1 MADQSR
7 IIIIRCDKCKSKIFK
22 YEKVGRGHILRCH
35 KKQIIEDDAIYN
47 NKKVFCQC
55 GNEIGVDKG
64 RYIKMNVVHN
74 V

>member
-1 MADQSR
+1 MADRSR
-7 IIIIRCDKCKSKIFK
+7 NIIIRCDACKQKIFK
-22 YEKVGRGHILRCH
+22 YKKVGRGHILRCY
-35 KKQIIEDDAIYN
+35 KSRILEDNAIYKN
-47 NKKVFCQC
+47 GKVICPC

>member
-7 IIIIRCDKCKSKIFK
+7 IITIRCNKCKSRIFK
-22 YEKVGRGHILRCH
+22 YKKVGRGHILKCYKSR
-35 KKQIIEDDAIYN
+35 ILEDNAVYDE
-47 NKKVFCQC
+47 KKVLCSC

-64 RYIKMNVVHN
+64 TYIKMNVVHN